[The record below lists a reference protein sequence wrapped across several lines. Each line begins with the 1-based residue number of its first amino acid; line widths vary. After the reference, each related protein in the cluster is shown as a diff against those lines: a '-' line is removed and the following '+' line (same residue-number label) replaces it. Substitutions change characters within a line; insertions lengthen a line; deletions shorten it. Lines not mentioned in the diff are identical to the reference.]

1 MTRLEVVDSAIKIG
15 LGAIIGL
22 VSSIAVSLLTASHER
37 KKEVRRRRLDA
48 LEKSA
53 VDFESQ
59 TSVFLKLFSAYSTV
73 LIMLKQ
79 GDAAIPASMAQNP
92 AEAKAALAKT
102 IKERMKSVWDV
113 VNSEVGPALMELHR
127 IEAVLVT
134 VGANEASK
142 LVERYRLAAVDIQ
155 SAVVDI
161 TFEPE
166 RVPTLESFT
175 VFMNKA
181 GTARQSFYSQIQ
193 EDFRES

>member
-193 EDFRES
+193 